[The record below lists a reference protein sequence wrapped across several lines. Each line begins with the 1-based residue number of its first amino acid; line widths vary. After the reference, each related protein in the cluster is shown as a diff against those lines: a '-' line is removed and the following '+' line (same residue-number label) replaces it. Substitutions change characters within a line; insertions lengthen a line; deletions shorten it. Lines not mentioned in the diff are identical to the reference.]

1 MNNLVIALC
10 ASLLLLNC
18 SEKEKLFDLPSAAK
32 TGVDFSNTLTET
44 DDANILDYLYFYN
57 GGGVAIGDINND
69 DLPDIYFSGNQ
80 VKNKLYLN
88 KGNLKFEEIT
98 QTANVSG
105 NSSWNT
111 GTVMA
116 DVNGD
121 GWLDIYVCAVV
132 GISGFNGHNE
142 LFINNQDGTFTEKA
156 ADYGLDFE
164 SYSSSAAF
172 FDFDLDGDL
181 DLYLLNHAV
190 HTSESYGKADLRH
203 QRNYETGDKLLKNEN
218 GKFIDISEQA
228 GIFGGINGYGLG
240 LAISDFNLDGY
251 PDIYVG
257 NDFHEDDY
265 YYLNNQNGTFTES
278 LRGAFGHTSRF
289 SMGNDVGDINHDGHP
304 DLISLDML
312 PEEEIPLKSSEGDDN
327 LQTQKM
333 RIEQYGYQY
342 QFTRN
347 MLYINRPDGNFTE
360 TALMSGIAATDWSWS
375 ALFGDYNQDGE
386 QDLFIANGIPK
397 RPNDLDF
404 INFVSNEQVSSK
416 INNTKL
422 VDKRALKMM
431 PTGTHYNYLFE
442 GKGDLSFENKSNIW
456 AATDTLASAASAYG
470 DLDNDGD
477 LDLVVSNLNATA
489 TIYENKTNE
498 KLNYLKLKFNYLQ
511 QNKFGIGT
519 KVYTYNNN
527 VLQFKELF
535 TSRGF
540 QASSESLIH
549 FGFGTDTKVDSVKI
563 VWPNKTYQIIKNVA
577 TNQTLTI
584 TPEDTKPFDYSNLH
598 SISTTFFKRDST
610 NLGINFTH
618 KEDSYLDFNR
628 EKLIPYKISDR
639 GPAFAEG
646 DLNNDGKK
654 DLFFGGSKFIP
665 SQTFLKKDSIYVPM
679 QLEEIKNDSIK
690 ENITANIAD
699 FNGDGKNDLMISS
712 GGGDFF
718 GNSKALTDS
727 YYKQTDSGFII
738 GELPEIYQN
747 SSVIVPFDYDRD
759 GDLDV
764 FIGGQ
769 SITSK
774 FGKTVQSHLLKNDK
788 GNFTIDENFRLEGMI
803 TDALWH
809 DFDNDGSVDLI
820 TIGEWSSPKFLK
832 NTNGTFSAIETP
844 NITGLWQSIH
854 PFDIDEDGDTDYLL
868 GNWGLNSKFNATKEN
883 PLRLYYNDFDNN
895 GQTETV
901 TAIFKN
907 GSYYPLENLDG
918 LASQLASLRKKF
930 NSYTSFAGKTIE
942 DIFDDKQLTT
952 STILEVNTLASGYLK
967 NEGGS
972 FIFIPFNK
980 ELQVSPILDFVTYDF
995 DGDGKNEALTS
1006 GNYFGVKPFHGRF
1019 DSFSGALIKNEK
1031 HFILGSQLGLDFTQK
1046 SVRHLH
1052 ILDVNNTPYLLVIY
1066 NNAPLETYQ
1075 ILNE

>member
-360 TALMSGIAATDWSWS
+360 TALMSGIA
-375 ALFGDYNQDGE
+375 Q
-386 QDLFIANGIPK
+386 
-397 RPNDLDF
+397 
-404 INFVSNEQVSSK
+404 
-416 INNTKL
+416 
-422 VDKRALKMM
+422 
-431 PTGTHYNYLFE
+431 
-442 GKGDLSFENKSNIW
+442 
-456 AATDTLASAASAYG
+456 
-470 DLDNDGD
+470 
-477 LDLVVSNLNATA
+477 
-489 TIYENKTNE
+489 KT
-498 KLNYLKLKFNYLQ
+498 Q
-511 QNKFGIGT
+511 
-519 KVYTYNNN
+519 
-527 VLQFKELF
+527 
-535 TSRGF
+535 R
-540 QASSESLIH
+540 
-549 FGFGTDTKVDSVKI
+549 
-563 VWPNKTYQIIKNVA
+563 
-577 TNQTLTI
+577 
-584 TPEDTKPFDYSNLH
+584 
-598 SISTTFFKRDST
+598 
-610 NLGINFTH
+610 
-618 KEDSYLDFNR
+618 
-628 EKLIPYKISDR
+628 
-639 GPAFAEG
+639 
-646 DLNNDGKK
+646 
-654 DLFFGGSKFIP
+654 
-665 SQTFLKKDSIYVPM
+665 
-679 QLEEIKNDSIK
+679 
-690 ENITANIAD
+690 
-699 FNGDGKNDLMISS
+699 
-712 GGGDFF
+712 
-718 GNSKALTDS
+718 
-727 YYKQTDSGFII
+727 
-738 GELPEIYQN
+738 
-747 SSVIVPFDYDRD
+747 
-759 GDLDV
+759 
-764 FIGGQ
+764 
-769 SITSK
+769 
-774 FGKTVQSHLLKNDK
+774 
-788 GNFTIDENFRLEGMI
+788 FRLHQFCFE
-803 TDALWH
+803 
-809 DFDNDGSVDLI
+809 
-820 TIGEWSSPKFLK
+820 
-832 NTNGTFSAIETP
+832 
-844 NITGLWQSIH
+844 
-854 PFDIDEDGDTDYLL
+854 
-868 GNWGLNSKFNATKEN
+868 
-883 PLRLYYNDFDNN
+883 
-895 GQTETV
+895 
-901 TAIFKN
+901 
-907 GSYYPLENLDG
+907 
-918 LASQLASLRKKF
+918 
-930 NSYTSFAGKTIE
+930 
-942 DIFDDKQLTT
+942 
-952 STILEVNTLASGYLK
+952 
-967 NEGGS
+967 
-972 FIFIPFNK
+972 
-980 ELQVSPILDFVTYDF
+980 
-995 DGDGKNEALTS
+995 
-1006 GNYFGVKPFHGRF
+1006 
-1019 DSFSGALIKNEK
+1019 
-1031 HFILGSQLGLDFTQK
+1031 
-1046 SVRHLH
+1046 
-1052 ILDVNNTPYLLVIY
+1052 
-1066 NNAPLETYQ
+1066 
-1075 ILNE
+1075 